1 MTILKKA
8 NWSHGRDSNWVPLEY
23 EIRLTVIKPVRQ
35 MIISSLCVCMYVCV
49 YVKGKQIVRLS
60 PTINV

>member
-1 MTILKKA
+1 MTILKKE

-35 MIISSLCVCMYVCV
+35 MIISNLCVYMYAYVYVC
-49 YVKGKQIVRLS
+49 KKQTNS
-60 PTINV
+60 PFIPHY